1 LIGAFLFSPYP
12 PSFPPLTATSFFHL
26 QKKRLK

>member
-12 PSFPPLTATSFFHL
+12 PSFPLSLPPPFFTC
-26 QKKRLK
+26 KRSV